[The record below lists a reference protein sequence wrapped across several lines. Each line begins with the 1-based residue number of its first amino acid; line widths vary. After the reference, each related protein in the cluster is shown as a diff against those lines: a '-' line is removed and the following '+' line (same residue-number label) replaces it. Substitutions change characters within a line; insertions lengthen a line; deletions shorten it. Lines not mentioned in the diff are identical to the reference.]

1 MTEQERKEAL
11 DTDTKFTKKHLNK
24 EQKKISKIEQ
34 EMKERYNNC
43 IEAERRNRELVD
55 SLVEDISKKSRQLD
69 VFKTI
74 QTLEKKIQISR
85 LEEQRKYLRQQ
96 EAKEKELQQEYY
108 RLTHK

>member
-24 EQKKISKIEQ
+24 EKKKINKIEQ